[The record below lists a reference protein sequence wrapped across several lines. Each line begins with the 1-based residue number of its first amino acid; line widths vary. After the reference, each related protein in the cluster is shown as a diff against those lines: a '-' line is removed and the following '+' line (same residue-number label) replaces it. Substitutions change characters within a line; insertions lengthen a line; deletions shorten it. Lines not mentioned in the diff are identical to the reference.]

1 LSVSKLHLFKQL
13 DAAYLKSSFK
23 ELFFHNFSIPRLAN
37 FVGGNMFLKSKFFQI
52 ISIFILTLGLAVFTF
67 ADTIKLK
74 DGSIIKGKI
83 ISFDNNQFI
92 ILIGDGTRQKQL
104 KFFANEIESIKFDS
118 EGISTNAGLS
128 SNNTTTTR
136 REPNYTQTNTGN
148 GTVITVGTTPRD
160 IPPMDTSTDDTDYT
174 DTAPSN
180 PSNTTTVADAKP
192 IQVRV
197 KVLADNTS
205 NGWTNAGWVVRKGQ
219 RIRIV
224 SNGRVS
230 LGNGRYSTPS
240 GISTLPDNQKLIKDQ
255 PTGGLIA
262 VIGDDNND
270 FMYIGS
276 DYEFVA
282 QRDGALFLGVNEGI
296 LDDNSGSYEVI
307 IEIDPKTL
315 R

>member
-1 LSVSKLHLFKQL
+1 
-13 DAAYLKSSFK
+13 
-23 ELFFHNFSIPRLAN
+23 
-37 FVGGNMFLKSKFFQI
+37 
-52 ISIFILTLGLAVFTF
+52 
-67 ADTIKLK
+67 
-74 DGSIIKGKI
+74 
-83 ISFDNNQFI
+83 
-92 ILIGDGTRQKQL
+92 
-104 KFFANEIESIKFDS
+104 
-118 EGISTNAGLS
+118 
-128 SNNTTTTR
+128 
-136 REPNYTQTNTGN
+136 
-148 GTVITVGTTPRD
+148 
-160 IPPMDTSTDDTDYT
+160 MDTSTDDTDYT

>member
-1 LSVSKLHLFKQL
+1 
-13 DAAYLKSSFK
+13 
-23 ELFFHNFSIPRLAN
+23 
-37 FVGGNMFLKSKFFQI
+37 MFLKSKFFQI
-52 ISIFILTLGLAVFTF
+52 ISIFVLTLGLAVFTF

-118 EGISTNAGLS
+118 DGIS
-128 SNNTTTTR
+128 SNTSTTTTR
-136 REPNYTQTNTGN
+136 RQPNYTQTNTETS
-148 GTVITVGTTPRD
+148 TVITVGSTSRNL
-160 IPPMDTSTDDTDYT
+160 PPVDNSPPLDTSTDDTDDIDYT
-174 DTAPSN
+174 DTSSPPATN
-180 PSNTTTVADAKP
+180 TVADAKP

>member
-1 LSVSKLHLFKQL
+1 
-13 DAAYLKSSFK
+13 
-23 ELFFHNFSIPRLAN
+23 
-37 FVGGNMFLKSKFFQI
+37 MFLKSKFFQI

-118 EGISTNAGLS
+118 DGISSNTGRS
-128 SNNTTTTR
+128 SDTSTTTTR
-136 REPNYTQTNTGN
+136 RQPNYTQTNTETS
-148 GTVITVGTTPRD
+148 TVITVGSTPGD
-160 IPPMDTSTDDTDYT
+160 IPPIDNNPSVDTSTDDTDYT
-174 DTAPSN
+174 DTSPSN
-180 PSNTTTVADAKP
+180 PSNTTTVTDAKP

-307 IEIDPKTL
+307 VEIDPKTL